1 MAYLQ
6 RLIFAALVLLSSWV
20 PTSSYAS
27 FAATSTPASTEWRM
41 IYGYNS
47 QPVIAAWYSTPDAS
61 CNAAVRAIYNATW
74 SGSYSGGTCTVLNAS
89 GSANGAYYYAE
100 NRAVAASYSCPSGAT
115 LSGSTCSCNAG
126 LTQSGSTCIDANAA
140 KCAAASG
147 GSDLYGGFSTFPGV
161 GTSFCPTDG
170 LSSCAS
176 KVVGG
181 FGLLKNG
188 VKSWTIEVEYSG
200 GTCAPP
206 SSGQPG
212 VQTGCKGTVGT
223 VNGVTVCSPPS
234 DRNTVEA
241 VKSTTATNPVSA
253 ASAPGSGGSTTAQE
267 ATTCTGSKCSTTT
280 TTTTT
285 PAGGGA
291 ATVTVRTEDVPK
303 DDYCRDNPRAIMCLT
318 SSFGGACSGGFVC
331 EGDAVQCA
339 TAREIHTRNC
349 RMFDQ
354 ESPESVLYGTEK
366 NKAGSQVSNENVAIS
381 SANFDTSDAIGGSAA
396 CITDKV
402 VTVMG
407 SPITIP
413 FSGVCVHLA
422 MLGNVLLTVSFLLA
436 GRIFMR
442 G

>member
-6 RLIFAALVLLSSWV
+6 RVIFGALVLLSWFS
-20 PTSSYAS
+20 TSAYAS
-27 FAATSTPASTEWRM
+27 FPATSVPASSEWRM
-41 IYGYNS
+41 IFTYNG
-47 QPVIAAWYSTPDAS
+47 QPVTGTWYSTAQTACDSTVKAY
-61 CNAAVRAIYNATW
+61 YNKPSW
-74 SGSYSGGTCTVLNAS
+74 SGQWGGGTCYVYNAS
-89 GSANGAYYYAE
+89 ASATGTTFSGE
-100 NRAVAASYSCPSGAT
+100 TRAIAASYSCPSGST
-115 LSGSTCSCNAG
+115 LSGSTCSCDAG
-126 LTQSGSTCIDANAA
+126 LTESGSTCIDANAA

-147 GSDLYGGFSTFPGV
+147 GSDLYSGFSTFAGV

-176 KVVGG
+176 KVTGG
-181 FGLLKNG
+181 FGVVKNG
-188 VKSWTIEVEYSG
+188 VKSWTIEVQYTG
-200 GTCAPP
+200 GTCTPP
-206 SSGQPG
+206 TSGQ
-212 VQTGCKGTVGT
+212 TGTETTCKGTVGT
-223 VNGVTVCSPPS
+223 VNGITVCSPPS
-234 DRNTVEA
+234 DRNTVQA
-241 VKSTTATNPVSA
+241 ITSTTATNPVAA
-253 ASAPGSGGSTTAQE
+253 ASAPGAAGSTTSSSD
-267 ATTCTGSKCSTTT
+267 TTCTGAKCTTT
-280 TTTTT
+280 TTTSTT
-285 PAGGGA
+285 TSAGGTPVV
-291 ATVTVRTEDVPK
+291 TVTTKEVPK
-303 DDYCRDNPRAIMCLT
+303 DDFCTANPRSVMCVT
-318 SSFGGACSGGFVC
+318 SSFGGGCTAGFVC

-354 ESPESVLYGTEK
+354 DSPESLLYGTEK
-366 NKAGSQVSNENVAIS
+366 NKAGSQVANENVAIS
-381 SANFDTSDAIGGSAA
+381 SANFDTSDAIGGPGA